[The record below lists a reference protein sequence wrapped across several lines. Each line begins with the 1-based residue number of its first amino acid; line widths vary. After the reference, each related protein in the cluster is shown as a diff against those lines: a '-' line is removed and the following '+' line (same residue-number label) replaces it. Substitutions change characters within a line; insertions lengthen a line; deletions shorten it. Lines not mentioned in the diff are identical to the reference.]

1 MSAVSIPETS
11 GLTTVDIRW
20 FYSVKPPLLQEG
32 TLLLGF
38 NILYDMI
45 FINFKILHGTWL
57 IQKKKKKKKKI

>member
-45 FINFKILHGTWL
+45 LITLKSFMAHG
-57 IQKKKKKKKKI
+57 